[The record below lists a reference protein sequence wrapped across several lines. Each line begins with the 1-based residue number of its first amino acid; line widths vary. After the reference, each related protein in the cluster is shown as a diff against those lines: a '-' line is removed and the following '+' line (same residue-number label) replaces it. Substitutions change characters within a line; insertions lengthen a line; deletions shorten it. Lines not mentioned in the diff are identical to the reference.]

1 MLSVEALL
9 TPLHA
14 AMPADPARAAWFAG
28 PGAFLCGGG
37 GDVRVPRA
45 AVNDGYCDC
54 EDGSDEP
61 GTAACA
67 NGSFFCANAGYRPQT
82 LRSAFVDDG
91 TCDCCDGS
99 DEPAGRCADVCLAE
113 GDAWRRET
121 REALE
126 EARKGF
132 AMRSEALGR
141 GGAARSKKLKHLEL
155 SEAELLL
162 LEEELADLK
171 EATGLSKRKGGG
183 AGGAAKQNR
192 GQEVASRWTRDPA
205 AAGEVPE
212 DLEKELATDKNAPW
226 KKNLGMKCPDE
237 ACATWRARHLRTRE
251 APGGNRPEDWDD
263 STDGPWESPRVAN
276 PDYVGPDLTLQ
287 GDKQGAENAARFK
300 EAHLKKVRK
309 TVDTLRNALDF
320 DFGDQEFN
328 ELMFG
333 LAGECVGAQAG
344 EYRYTVCLMDG
355 ATQEHVSTLAR
366 TRLGNA
372 VTRSNDTTRLQFKR
386 GASCPGRNEP
396 RTMTVRLKC
405 AATPSL
411 EDVTEPETCHYS
423 ATMKTFAVCS
433 KQVVDDLEALVA
445 TFPPPAAGGSDG
457 EL

>member
-1 MLSVEALL
+1 M
-9 TPLHA
+9 
-14 AMPADPARAAWFAG
+14 
-28 PGAFLCGGG
+28 
-37 GDVRVPRA
+37 PRA

-67 NGSFFCANAGYRPQT
+67 NGSFFCANKGYRPKT
-82 LRSAFVDDG
+82 LRSSFVDDG

-99 DEPAGRCADVCLAE
+99 DEPAGQCANVCLAQGE
-113 GDAWRRET
+113 AWRRET

-126 EARKGF
+126 EAWKGF
-132 AMRSEALGR
+132 AMRSEVLGR

-155 SEAELLL
+155 SEAELQL
-162 LEEELADLK
+162 LEEELTDLK
-171 EATGLSKRKGGG
+171 EAAGLSKHRAGG
-183 AGGAAKQNR
+183 AGGGAKQNR
-192 GQEVASRWTRDPA
+192 GQEVAARWTRDPA

-212 DLEKELATDKNAPW
+212 DLEKELITDKNAPW
-226 KKNLGMKCPDE
+226 KKNISMKCPDE
-237 ACATWRARHLRTRE
+237 ACAAWRARHLRTRE
-251 APGGNRPEDWDD
+251 APGGNRPEDWND
-263 STDGPWESPRVAN
+263 STDGPWENPRVAN
-276 PDYVGPDLTLQ
+276 PAYVGPDPALQ
-287 GDKQGAENAARFK
+287 GDKKSAENAARFK
-300 EAHLKKVRK
+300 EAHLKKVKK

-333 LAGECVGAQAG
+333 LAGECLETVAG
-344 EYRYTVCLMDG
+344 EYAYRVCLMDG
-355 ATQEHVSTLAR
+355 ATQEHVSTHAR

-372 VTRSNDTTRLQFKR
+372 VTRSTDTTRLKFNR
-386 GASCPGRNEP
+386 GASCPGRNEQ

-433 KQVVDDLEALVA
+433 KQVVDELEALVA